1 MKVTLEDVI
10 SIIKSMENL
19 TINLKELIADRP
31 FVDQGID
38 SLDRMSIFLNIEDAY
53 GVKIPDE
60 EIDKLISVEK
70 IVEYLN
76 STL

>member
-1 MKVTLEDVI
+1 MKATLEDVL
-10 SIIKSMENL
+10 SIIESAENL
-19 TINLKELIADRP
+19 TINLKELIADKP

-60 EIDKLISVEK
+60 EIDTLISVEK